1 MLLFVHGWPPSNRN
15 GKHNDIIKIDD
26 FYNDE
31 RKQGPSSRRRY
42 TISIYKKIED
52 KWYMRREYWREAAGV
67 TSALEHNAPWF
78 HRVQHSSTAPYYRP
92 SIFFTSSS
100 SLFPPKKKIPVARK
114 KKLIA
119 RLVNFGPRARPL
131 HTDGLRCGLE
141 DLCNNDGQTLFPD
154 DETWGHSLNPV
165 CTCLQLRMTFI
176 SNGLYC
182 PGINFTGKKKIMAI
196 SVGRIIKDSF
206 TSYAVC
212 VTQQ

>member
-1 MLLFVHGWPPSNRN
+1 MTKGNKDR
-15 GKHNDIIKIDD
+15 
-26 FYNDE
+26 
-31 RKQGPSSRRRY
+31 RRRRRY

-78 HRVQHSSTAPYYRP
+78 HRVQHSTAQRRTTDHR
-92 SIFFTSSS
+92 FFLLLRLLCSH
-100 SLFPPKKKIPVARK
+100 PKKKSPWHEK

>member
-1 MLLFVHGWPPSNRN
+1 VIPQSTA
-15 GKHNDIIKIDD
+15 
-26 FYNDE
+26 
-31 RKQGPSSRRRY
+31 Q
-42 TISIYKKIED
+42 
-52 KWYMRREYWREAAGV
+52 
-67 TSALEHNAPWF
+67 
-78 HRVQHSSTAPYYRP
+78 QHSAVLQT
-92 SIFFTSSS
+92 IDFFYFFVFFVPTQ
-100 SLFPPKKKIPVARK
+100 KKNPRGTK